1 MGLVFLKKI
10 LIILILAILTMMKKI
25 IVTRILAWHVKF
37 ENCKTLKIEL
47 SE

>member
-25 IVTRILAWHVKF
+25 IVTRILAWDIKF